1 MLFWADL
8 LWSGPMIV
16 HRLQNRIVLYFEP
29 METAPTMIIPL
40 PWEATIYHLER
51 MFSEEGFRTSRSFGL
66 QASQAEFLDTNHCP
80 HQNSSHCNC
89 FSLVYQL
96 RLEGADQ
103 VTLVVLGDEH
113 ETHIKVED
121 SPDSLD
127 LEMLD
132 MIRHRVLLPLVRAN
146 FPLN

>member
-1 MLFWADL
+1 
-8 LWSGPMIV
+8 MIV

-29 METAPTMIIPL
+29 KETALTMLIPL
-40 PWEATIYHLER
+40 SWEATIYHLER
-51 MFSEEGFRTSRSFGL
+51 MFSQEGFRTNRSFGFRAL
-66 QASQAEFLDTNHCP
+66 QAEFLDTDHCP
-80 HQNSSHCNC
+80 HQNSSHCHC
-89 FSLVYQL
+89 FSLVYQI

-103 VTLVVLGDEH
+103 VSLAVLGDEH
-113 ETHIKVED
+113 ETHIEVED

-132 MIRHRVLLPLVRAN
+132 RIRDRVLLPLVRAN